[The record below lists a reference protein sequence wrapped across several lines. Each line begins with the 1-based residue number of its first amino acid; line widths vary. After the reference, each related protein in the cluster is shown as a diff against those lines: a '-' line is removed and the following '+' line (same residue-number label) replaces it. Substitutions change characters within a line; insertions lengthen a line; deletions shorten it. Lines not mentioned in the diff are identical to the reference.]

1 LFIDLDEFKDIN
13 DTVGHACGDQ
23 LLAEAAE
30 RLRASVRKTDLVARV
45 GGDEF
50 VVLLSQMQELQAA
63 DRISRKIPELL
74 AQPFNL
80 SGQPIYISASIG
92 IACLPEDGDTPVE
105 LLRHA
110 DQAMY
115 AAKAAG
121 RNTCI

>member
-1 LFIDLDEFKDIN
+1 LLFIDLDEFKDIN

-63 DRISRKIPELL
+63 DSISRKIPELL
-74 AQPFNL
+74 AQPF
-80 SGQPIYISASIG
+80 
-92 IACLPEDGDTPVE
+92 
-105 LLRHA
+105 
-110 DQAMY
+110 
-115 AAKAAG
+115 
-121 RNTCI
+121 